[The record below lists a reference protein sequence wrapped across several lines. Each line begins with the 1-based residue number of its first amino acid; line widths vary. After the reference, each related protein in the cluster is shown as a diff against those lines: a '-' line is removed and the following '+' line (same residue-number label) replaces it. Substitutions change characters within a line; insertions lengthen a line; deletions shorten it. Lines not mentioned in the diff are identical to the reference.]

1 MSSFLWPARLYGN
14 TTLISNVHAIQGI
27 SILIPTVC
35 HYIEL
40 ILKIELPF
48 IFSAFRMSGLA
59 PSQICSHWLKQ
70 LFWNYLN
77 FSDIVMFVNICLV
90 LGVDYMAYFCVSI
103 LKHLNDN
110 QKIVQRHTYKDL
122 QVYLKENQIEN
133 FQVEKHV
140 TFMSELEKKYRTLI
154 FDDMRNIFV

>member
-1 MSSFLWPARLYGN
+1 
-14 TTLISNVHAIQGI
+14 
-27 SILIPTVC
+27 
-35 HYIEL
+35 
-40 ILKIELPF
+40 
-48 IFSAFRMSGLA
+48 
-59 PSQICSHWLKQ
+59 
-70 LFWNYLN
+70 
-77 FSDIVMFVNICLV
+77 MFVNICLV